1 MHNFVNSAPFAL
13 FESCCLKFEWRFKQQ
28 NFLLRPTQLVAEHK
42 ENFNAQSKT
51 PNNTDWNN

>member
-1 MHNFVNSAPFAL
+1 MHNFVNSAPFVL

-28 NFLLRPTQLVAEHK
+28 NFLLRPTQLVAEDK

-51 PNNTDWNN
+51 PNNIV